1 VKHLRQKRCLLRF
14 QGAVTR
20 GERLSLEEYDASETK
35 DLLKQCSDFSRDLLN
50 EHKYLLHEI
59 LSQVPHIILIGFPP
73 GVHDKMS
80 AQDLANMVGL
90 KGSYVRVSALADLKG
105 SHARMKAPVHLICH
119 RPNND
124 KIRQLR
130 TAQMGEII
138 VLRVIDYYFPDKVGH
153 ADSPGG
159 AKVVSIKIIHEN
171 GVLTGTCEQDAIDIF
186 LKRGH
191 SKQCVG
197 TTKYG
202 QQCKRNTLRLVNNQ
216 PYCWQHVEQIH
227 SLSSRKCGEPSNQ
240 NTASA
245 DEILAS
251 MEQNFSSLTVDKV
264 QMDPEQNTDRV
275 PIVQGGEVIPNEY
288 VVRYECGVN
297 VFCPENPGGFKEDML
312 SVKVLVTPLG
322 ACSDCF
328 WIRQSE
334 GVEISF
340 PLHVYIPLRDECEY
354 IKVLHYDDACVD
366 GETNSLLVGSQA
378 EVLEH
383 DVWLLSG
390 YVEIKVHHLCAIVTA
405 RSTAAE
411 NIPYYSRPWL
421 CKVQVENCTGYF
433 LKLDVQN
440 IEMLSRRTNT
450 GLSAGLTGGGLQR
463 DQETTLVAAEVGL
476 KLLFYLEPNE
486 TLYLKVRECSN
497 VTANP
502 KCHVSVRYEDEW
514 KEHET
519 FPISFGMAP
528 YRIELKQSLKNIW
541 DGVL

>member
-1 VKHLRQKRCLLRF
+1 MADDVDEKGSTYTVGCRLDKLLPNAQHVDAIRAAVERMQRVMIDTCDLMNLYIRDRLQNHEGSGLEHVFERNWLLYAMNEVTAGSDRATHLPALTSVRVAHMGGLVRSPRASLRQLMSNQRTNLA
-14 QGAVTR
+14 AVASTNIWLHFR
-20 GERLSLEEYDASETK
+20 ARLVRVVTTAMRLPKEEYDALSTEERKERAIQIRSIAVDIIRPAGAAYKSSEQYHAVV
-35 DLLKQCSDFSRDLLN
+35 DARRN
-50 EHKYLLHEI
+50 I
-59 LSQVPHIILIGFPP
+59 LGI
-73 GVHDKMS
+73 DE
-80 AQDLANMVGL
+80 AVG
-90 KGSYVRVSALADLKG
+90 
-105 SHARMKAPVHLICH
+105 
-119 RPNND
+119 
-124 KIRQLR
+124 
-130 TAQMGEII
+130 
-138 VLRVIDYYFPDKVGH
+138 
-153 ADSPGG
+153 
-159 AKVVSIKIIHEN
+159 
-171 GVLTGTCEQDAIDIF
+171 
-186 LKRGH
+186 
-191 SKQCVG
+191 G

-245 DEILAS
+245 DEILAF

-390 YVEIKVHHLCAIVTA
+390 KHPVLFETMAM
-405 RSTAAE
+405 
-411 NIPYYSRPWL
+411 
-421 CKVQVENCTGYF
+421 QG
-433 LKLDVQN
+433 
-440 IEMLSRRTNT
+440 
-450 GLSAGLTGGGLQR
+450 AG
-463 DQETTLVAAEVGL
+463 
-476 KLLFYLEPNE
+476 
-486 TLYLKVRECSN
+486 
-497 VTANP
+497 
-502 KCHVSVRYEDEW
+502 
-514 KEHET
+514 
-519 FPISFGMAP
+519 
-528 YRIELKQSLKNIW
+528 
-541 DGVL
+541 